1 MIIQDNVLKAYL
13 KNVYFI
19 TGTHLGGKTTVSRIL
34 SDRHSIPVYDMDE
47 TFPVH
52 QRISDSVHQPAMN
65 QQFRDADEFF
75 GRSVEDYRNWLIRNS
90 REQLDFILLDL
101 IRV

>member
-1 MIIQDNVLKAYL
+1 MNIQDNVLKAYL

-34 SDRHSIPVYDMDE
+34 AERHHIPVYDMDDR
-47 TFPVH
+47 FPFH
-52 QRISDSVHQPAMN
+52 QQISDPEHQPAMN

-75 GRSVEDYRNWLIRNS
+75 GRSVE
-90 REQLDFILLDL
+90 
-101 IRV
+101 